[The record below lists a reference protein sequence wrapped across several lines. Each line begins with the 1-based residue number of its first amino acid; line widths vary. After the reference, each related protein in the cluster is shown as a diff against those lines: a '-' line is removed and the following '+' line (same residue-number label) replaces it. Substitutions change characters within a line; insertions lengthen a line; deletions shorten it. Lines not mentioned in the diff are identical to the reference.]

1 MSSTSILSEIYL
13 AITTKPEILTPEFIA
28 GLTDQVLPLAKS
40 DADNKSVAKAINDL
54 YKQFTKVR
62 DSIKALV
69 RKSLDDFESETT
81 PGHETVP
88 NHYPQINELEQI
100 LKERIDKQ
108 AQQDKQNPA
117 IDLLQP

>member
-69 RKSLDDFESETT
+69 RKSLDDFESEST

-108 AQQDKQNPA
+108 AQQDEQNPA
-117 IDLLQP
+117 IDPLQS

>member
-62 DSIKALV
+62 DSIKALF
-69 RKSLDDFESETT
+69 RKSFDGFEPEST

-88 NHYPQINELEQI
+88 NHYPEINELEQI
-100 LKERIDKQ
+100 LKKRIDKQ

-117 IDLLQP
+117 IAPLQS